1 MRNTVEYETKLRDAK
16 RSKQLELFKRRTT
29 GVYNKLKKGITFT
42 REPKANSKRKII
54 LPQEI
59 ATIKETSP
67 ISIHLSNL
75 DSSPEKKPPVS
86 PSSLSSSSSE
96 EDSQSIHSKNQ
107 GDQSSGQ
114 LSEIQE
120 LAASRRS
127 VLESPT
133 SEILIPRFEFGMI
146 HDRRRAKS
154 YFKEFRG

>member
-29 GVYNKLKKGITFT
+29 GVYNKLKRGITFT

-67 ISIHLSNL
+67 ISIHLNNL
-75 DSSPEKKPPVS
+75 DISPEKKSLVS
-86 PSSLSSSSSE
+86 RSSSSYSSG
-96 EDSQSIHSKNQ
+96 EDPQNIHSKNQ
-107 GDQSSGQ
+107 ADQSSGQ

-120 LAASRRS
+120 LTGSRRS
-127 VLESPT
+127 ALESPT
-133 SEILIPRFEFGMI
+133 SEILIPRSEFGMI
-146 HDRRRAKS
+146 HDRRRAKNS
-154 YFKEFRG
+154 VKEFRF